1 MRRLLL
7 LVPIAILLQP
17 SFATH
22 AQYYY
27 PYGYGRPYYPP
38 TYYAPPP
45 PPPPPP
51 AYYPG
56 APPPAYYYGPNSQY
70 NCGTP
75 DVPKP
80 CTR

>member
-7 LVPIAILLQP
+7 YVPIAALLQP
-17 SFATH
+17 SLVAH

-45 PPPPPP
+45 PPPPP
-51 AYYPG
+51 AYAYPG
-56 APPPAYYYGPNSQY
+56 VPAPNYYYGPNNPY